1 MNHLEKVLL
10 VWVSDPEIEKN
21 IVRIEEIPPRPA
33 LWGNIPESLHP
44 DLKNALHSL
53 GINQLYSHQVQ
64 AYELIHQGNHV
75 MLATGTAS
83 GKTLAYNLPVLD
95 DCLKHPSSRALYLF
109 PTKALAQDQQ
119 TQLAKLLQSHTS
131 LPKQIPVGIYD
142 GDTPASHRN
151 DLRKNARIVL
161 SNPDMLHMGILPH
174 HTLWAEFF
182 RNLRFIII
190 DEAHIYRGVFGSH
203 FANVIRRLKRV
214 ASFYGASPQ
223 FILSSATIANPL
235 PFAQSLIEDKIQLI
249 SQDGSPA
256 GPRRIFLYNP
266 PVINEHLGIRA
277 SAIHE
282 ALKLLSPLITHGIQT
297 ITFARTRRTVEL
309 LLRYL
314 RDRFPGSPQWIEGYR
329 SGYLPTER
337 RTIEAKL
344 RKGEIHCVVATNALE
359 LGIDIGTLS
368 ASVLVGYPG
377 SIASTRQQIGRA
389 GRKTDLA
396 VSLLVASSDP
406 LDQYLMR
413 FPEYIFEQ
421 SPEMAL
427 VDPNNL
433 LILVQHIRCAAFELP
448 FYRGEGFGGV
458 SAETVE
464 EILSFLAESGELHA
478 GTTRFIWTADQ
489 YPASQISLRTT
500 SPDTVQL
507 QQIID
512 GKPKVVGVVDRS
524 SALWMVHPGAVY
536 LHAGETY
543 WVQTLDLDRGIAWL
557 EPSELDYYT
566 EPVQETTV
574 EKQQVLYNE
583 PTRGGNKF
591 FGELKVTHQVTGFK
605 KIRWYSREN
614 LGTESLELPPSTL
627 FTTGYWR
634 SLSEV
639 SVNFLRQAGL
649 WRNDPNDYGPE
660 WIKIRESIRKRD
672 HYTCQLCGTPE
683 QGKAHHVHHKV
694 PFRMFSSAQEAN
706 RPENLITLCPS
717 CHQRVEENQRI
728 QSGLAGLSYLIH
740 HAAPLFLM
748 CDTEDIGVFSEPQS
762 PLSDGQPTL
771 VVYDQIPGGIGLSKK
786 LYEIEET
793 LFKEA
798 AILVETCPCEHGC
811 PSCVGPAGENGM
823 GGKQETLAIL
833 NILNGLIQLEVK

>member
-1 MNHLEKVLL
+1 MEKVLRI
-10 VWVSDPEIEKN
+10 WISESDIGKN

-33 LWGNIPESLHP
+33 MWGNIPDSLHP

-53 GINQLYSHQVQ
+53 GITQLYSHQVQ
-64 AYELIHQGNHV
+64 SYEMICLGHHV

-95 DCLKHPSSRALYLF
+95 ECLKRPSSRALYIF

-119 TQLAKLLQSHTS
+119 KQLIQLLQSQPS
-131 LPKQIPVGIYD
+131 LTQQIPVGIYD
-142 GDTPASHRN
+142 GDTPTSHRN
-151 DLRKNARIVL
+151 AIRKNGRVVL
-161 SNPDMLHMGILPH
+161 TNPDMLHMGILPH
-174 HTLWAEFF
+174 HTLWADFF
-182 RNLRFIII
+182 KNLRFIII
-190 DEAHIYRGVFGSH
+190 DEAHIYKGIFGSH
-203 FANVIRRLKRV
+203 FANVLRRLKRV

-223 FILSSATIANPL
+223 FILSSATIANPQ
-235 PFAQSLIEDKIQLI
+235 PFANNLIEEEIELI
-249 SQDGSPA
+249 DQDGSPA
-256 GPRRIFLYNP
+256 GPRKILLYNP
-266 PVINEHLGIRA
+266 PMIHENLGVRA
-277 SAIHE
+277 SPIHE
-282 ALKLLSPLITHGIQT
+282 TLKLVSPLITHGIQT

-314 RDRFPGSPQWIEGYR
+314 RDRFPGTPQWIEGYR
-329 SGYLPTER
+329 SGYLPSER
-337 RTIEAKL
+337 HAIEAKL

-368 ASVLVGYPG
+368 ASVIVGYPG
-377 SIASTRQQIGRA
+377 SIASIRQQMGRA

-396 VSLLVASSDP
+396 VSLLIASSDP

-413 FPEYIFEQ
+413 FPEYIFEK

-433 LILVQHIRCAAFELP
+433 LILLQHLRCAAFELP
-448 FYRGEGFGGV
+448 FHQGEGFGRVPG
-458 SAETVE
+458 EMIE
-464 EILSFLAESGELHA
+464 EILSYLVEAGELHSNA
-478 GTTRFIWTADQ
+478 RRYIWTADQ

-500 SPDTVQL
+500 SPEIVQL
-507 QQIID
+507 QQMVD
-512 GKPKVVGVVDRS
+512 GRPEIVGVVDRS

-536 LHAGETY
+536 LHAGETF

-557 EPSELDYYT
+557 EPTELDYYT

-574 EKQQVLYNE
+574 EKQQVLNE
-583 PTRGGNKF
+583 EPIRGGNKF
-591 FGELKVTHQVTGFK
+591 FGELKVTRQVTGFK

-627 FTTGYWR
+627 FTSGYWR
-634 SLSEV
+634 SLNNA
-639 SVNFLRQAGL
+639 SVNFLRQSGL

-660 WIKIRESIRKRD
+660 WNKIRDWVRKRD
-672 HYTCQLCGTPE
+672 HYTCQLCGLPE

-694 PFRMFSSAQEAN
+694 PFRMFSSAREAN

-717 CHQRVEENQRI
+717 CHQRVEENLRI

-740 HAAPLFLM
+740 HVAPLFLM
-748 CDTEDIGVFSEPQS
+748 CDIEDIGVFSEPHS
-762 PLSDGQPTL
+762 ALSDGQPTL
-771 VVYDQIPGGIGLSKK
+771 AVYDQIPGGIGLSKK
-786 LYEIEET
+786 LYEIEDT

-811 PSCVGPAGENGM
+811 PSCVGPAGENGA

-833 NILNGLIQLEVK
+833 NILNGLIQLEMR